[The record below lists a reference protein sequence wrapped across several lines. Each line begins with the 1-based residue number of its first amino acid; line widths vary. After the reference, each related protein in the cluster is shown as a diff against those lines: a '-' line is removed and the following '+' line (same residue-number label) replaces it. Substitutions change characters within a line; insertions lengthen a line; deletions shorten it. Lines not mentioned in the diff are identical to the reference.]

1 MHDTYIQ
8 LRGGAKALEA
18 IERLALEVF
27 NGLGDE
33 AFQKVFGKAMPK
45 HDFCDVIRREMTEFQ
60 TEKIPESYFA
70 KDEQT
75 VRALVTKASYWA
87 KCYEEFDAVSDD
99 LTSKIDVETYWRK
112 IGSMVNEDGNPKY
125 SYLSKFALTV
135 MLLPHGNADAER
147 GFSINK
153 KLLEKHGNNLH
164 EETIESLRIVKDF
177 LIQSGGQNNIDIST
191 EMIKACKSSR
201 ENYYKYL
208 AEKREQ
214 EKQQEARLDEEVC
227 KFHTLI
233 FILLKMKKVL
243 FQDI

>member
-1 MHDTYIQ
+1 MISVM
-8 LRGGAKALEA
+8 LFGG
-18 IERLALEVF
+18 RYQNF
-27 NGLGDE
+27 R
-33 AFQKVFGKAMPK
+33 QK
-45 HDFCDVIRREMTEFQ
+45 IL
-60 TEKIPESYFA
+60 ESYFA

-87 KCYEEFDAVSDD
+87 KCYKKFDAVSDN
-99 LTSKIDVETYWRK
+99 LTSKIDGETYWRR
-112 IGSMVNEDGNPKY
+112 IGSVVNEDGNPKY

-164 EETIESLRIVKDF
+164 EETIKPLRIVKDF

-233 FILLKMKKVL
+233 FIFLKMKKVL